1 MKQKLSLLSLL
12 AISILCVPLVKTKEE
27 QKGDAWRKRVFNWI
41 YSNNFWAQE
50 KGVPLSGP
58 GSTLESTETLRLM
71 LPVIIKAVNAT
82 SILDAGC
89 GDFTWMQDTELG
101 VEKYIGVD
109 IADFVINENNKK
121 YANLNRSFYLKDVV
135 KDPLPQADII
145 FCRDCLAH
153 LSNEDIIL
161 ALKNFKKSGA
171 KYLLTSTYPK
181 VTVNHDIA
189 SGNFRGINLRA
200 YPFHFPIPV
209 ILFEEISAE
218 KDMKR
223 WGKWM
228 ALWRLDEI
236 KV

>member
-1 MKQKLSLLSLL
+1 MKQKLYLLSLL
-12 AISILCVPLVKTKEE
+12 AINILFTPPLKAEE
-27 QKGDAWRKRVFNWI
+27 QKGDAWRKKVFHWI
-41 YSNNFWAQE
+41 YNNNFWAQK

-71 LPVIIKAVNAT
+71 LPVIIKVVGAT

-109 IADFVINENNKK
+109 IADFVINQNNKK
-121 YANLNRSFYLKDVV
+121 YANSYRSFYLKDVV
-135 KDPLPQADII
+135 KDPLPQVDII

-161 ALKNFKKSGA
+161 AIKNFKQSGA

-181 VTVNHDIA
+181 VTVNNDIA
-189 SGNFRGINLRA
+189 SGNFRGVNLRA

-218 KDMKR
+218 EDMKR

-228 ALWRLDEI
+228 ALWRLDDI
-236 KV
+236 LR